1 MKVVD
6 ASAMIDMLTGGP
18 RSDQL
23 IPILDDDLFAPDLL
37 VPEVLAFLRRM
48 TSHNMLA
55 DPEADQLARVFQGAP
70 VEYVHVWPHAAR
82 IWDLRHNL
90 SPYDACYVAVAEELD
105 APLVTT
111 DLRLARA
118 AAGVVPVIVV

>member
-1 MKVVD
+1 
-6 ASAMIDMLTGGP
+6 MIDTLTGGA

-37 VPEVLAFLRRM
+37 IPEVLAFLRRM
-48 TSHNMLA
+48 ASRNHLTGT
-55 DPEADQLARVFQGAP
+55 EADHLAEVFRGAP
-70 VEYVHVWPHAAR
+70 VEYMHVWPHAAR
-82 IWDLRHNL
+82 VWDLRHNL
-90 SPYDACYVAVAEELD
+90 SPYDACYVAVAEELS

-118 AAGVVPVIVV
+118 ATGVVPVIVV

>member
-1 MKVVD
+1 
-6 ASAMIDMLTGGP
+6 MIDMLTGGP

-23 IPILDDDLFAPDLL
+23 IPILNDDLFAPDLL
-37 VPEVLAFLRRM
+37 VPEVLASLRRM
-48 TSHNMLA
+48 TSHNMLTA
-55 DPEADQLARVFQGAP
+55 LEADQLAQVFEGAP
-70 VEYVHVWPHAAR
+70 VEYVHVWPHAVR
-82 IWDLRHNL
+82 VWDLRHNM
-90 SPYDACYVAVAEELD
+90 SPYDACYVAVAEELG

>member
-37 VPEVLAFLRRM
+37 VPEVLGLC
-48 TSHNMLA
+48 
-55 DPEADQLARVFQGAP
+55 GA
-70 VEYVHVWPHAAR
+70 
-82 IWDLRHNL
+82 
-90 SPYDACYVAVAEELD
+90 
-105 APLVTT
+105 
-111 DLRLARA
+111 
-118 AAGVVPVIVV
+118 

>member
-1 MKVVD
+1 VKVVD
-6 ASAMIDMLTGGP
+6 ASAMIDTLTGGV

-37 VPEVLAFLRRM
+37 IPEVLAFLRRM
-48 TSHNMLA
+48 TSRNMLT
-55 DPEADQLARVFQGAP
+55 DPEADQLARVFHGAP
-70 VEYVHVWPHAAR
+70 VEYVHVWPQVAR
-82 IWDLRHNL
+82 VWDLRHNL
-90 SPYDACYVAVAEELD
+90 SPYDACYVAVAEELG

-118 AAGVVPVIVV
+118 AAGVVPVIVI

>member
-6 ASAMIDMLTGGP
+6 ASAMIDTLTGSS

-23 IPILDDDLFAPDLL
+23 IPILEDDLFAPDLL

-48 TSHNMLA
+48 AAQERMTDSEANHLA
-55 DPEADQLARVFQGAP
+55 EVFRGSP
-70 VEYVHVWPHAAR
+70 IEYVHVWPQAAR
-82 IWDLRHNL
+82 VWDLRHNM
-90 SPYDACYVAVAEELD
+90 SPYDACYVAVAEELG

-118 AAGVVPVIVV
+118 ATGVVPVIAI

>member
-23 IPILDDDLFAPDLL
+23 IPILNDDLFAPDLL
-37 VPEVLAFLRRM
+37 VPEVLASLRRM
-48 TSHNMLA
+48 TSHNMLTA
-55 DPEADQLARVFQGAP
+55 LEADQLAQVFEGAP
-70 VEYVHVWPHAAR
+70 VEYVHVWPHAVR
-82 IWDLRHNL
+82 VWDLRHNM
-90 SPYDACYVAVAEELD
+90 SPYDACYVAVAEELG

>member
-48 TSHNMLA
+48 TSHNMLT

-90 SPYDACYVAVAEELD
+90 SPYDACYVAVAEELG